1 MSANY
6 LEKIKKSIEV
16 LQPFSVIFPLIFSS
30 VGILIIK
37 KYLDGVG
44 LSDNFIY
51 VLGSPSIIAVIA
63 AYSILFVFSVVV
75 IMALMP
81 MVMITFEIQT
91 NRIWGDFPTISGK
104 KVVYNTFINLLGM
117 ISLVAIFKFLDK
129 PPVIIYFIIAL
140 LITFFLLIPYKNNPE
155 NPNNNLGD
163 LIVYSLVVFLGV
175 CFGIYPLLF
184 LFKIALLIE
193 VESLQWVILFLMVIA
208 YCLFSAIVYSGGA
221 NKRVENLIIFCTLS
235 LFSSLFLLSADTINN
250 IAKKTGLGMYEDTVY
265 LNQEYIKELGGDFTK
280 EGPYHLYVKLNS
292 TNELWAKVG
301 DNDAHLYKIPK
312 DKIIGKNINNK

>member
-1 MSANY
+1 MSDNY

-16 LQPFSVIFPLIFSS
+16 LQPFSVIFPLLFSS

-37 KYLDGVG
+37 KYLEGVG

-63 AYSILFVFSVVV
+63 AYSILFAFSVVI

-91 NRIWGDFPTISGK
+91 NRIWRKSQTIFGK
-104 KVVYNTFINLLGM
+104 KVIYNTFVNLLGM
-117 ISLVAIFKFLDK
+117 ISLIAIFKFMDK
-129 PPVIIYFIIAL
+129 PPVIIYFIIAF
-140 LITFFLLIPYKNNPE
+140 LITFFLLIPYRNNPE
-155 NPNNNLGD
+155 NPNNNVGD

-193 VESLQWVILFLMVIA
+193 GESLQWLVLFLMVIA

-221 NKRVENLIIFCTLS
+221 NKRVESLIIFCTLS
-235 LFSSLFLLSADTINN
+235 LFSSLFLFSADTINN

-265 LNQEYIKELGGDFTK
+265 LDQEYIKELGKDFTK

-292 TNELWAKVG
+292 TSELWAKVG
-301 DNDAHLYKIPK
+301 DTDPHLYKIPK